1 MGENRLGT
9 CSSRGVP
16 VTIFSKPFGCGI
28 GDRNQDERE
37 RERPRPSRQ
46 TATQE
51 EFLTLSARLK
61 QKRQNGSARP
71 LTPQTMQRLYHTPL
85 PITWIA
91 APDHEK
97 RACVP
102 RTHARARR
110 SPLIDTALSISHK
123 NSFVPPLRTYIRYA
137 SSSVESICFVP
148 LNKRTFPVSP
158 YAQLKRRRPP
168 ALTAVY
174 VRSELH
180 NGRK

>member
-37 RERPRPSRQ
+37 RPRPSRQ
-46 TATQE
+46 KATQE

-102 RTHARARR
+102 RTHARARVAR
-110 SPLIDTALSISHK
+110 LSLIPHCPFHIKTLLCPLYVHTYATHPHQSNPSALS
-123 NSFVPPLRTYIRYA
+123 R
-137 SSSVESICFVP
+137 
-148 LNKRTFPVSP
+148 
-158 YAQLKRRRPP
+158 
-168 ALTAVY
+168 
-174 VRSELH
+174 
-180 NGRK
+180 

>member
-102 RTHARARR
+102 RARVARLSLIPHCPFHIKTLLCPLYVHTYATHPHQ
-110 SPLIDTALSISHK
+110 SNPSALS
-123 NSFVPPLRTYIRYA
+123 R
-137 SSSVESICFVP
+137 
-148 LNKRTFPVSP
+148 
-158 YAQLKRRRPP
+158 
-168 ALTAVY
+168 
-174 VRSELH
+174 
-180 NGRK
+180 